1 MITRRRF
8 LSLTG
13 GVLAAGLLSACMSQ
27 DSGEPE
33 LRAVAIAA
41 GDVPPPGG
49 PPLRNHPGRF
59 FLINNTDG
67 LLALYTK
74 CTHQGCNVDWEGKQD
89 RFHCPCHGSIF
100 DRHGEVSSGPAGRPL
115 DLMNVTV
122 QAGGSILVTTAPIT
136 KREQWEPAQSVQT

>member
-13 GVLAAGLLSACMSQ
+13 GLLAAGLLSACMSQ

-33 LRAVAIAA
+33 VQQVEIAA
-41 GDVPPPGG
+41 GDVPQPGAA
-49 PPLRNHPGRF
+49 PLRNQPGRF
-59 FLINNTDG
+59 FLINNEDG

-74 CTHQGCNVDWEGKQD
+74 CTHQGCMVDWEGDQD

-115 DLMNVTV
+115 DLMMVTV
-122 QAGGSILVTTAPIT
+122 QPGGGVLVTTAPIT
-136 KREQWEPAQSVQT
+136 EREEWEPSQSVQT